1 VKSLPPQDK
10 GSLGKKKKLP
20 VLVVTATPAGSKS
33 MERLGKKKKLPVL
46 VVTATPA
53 GSKSMERLGKKKKL
67 PAHVVTA
74 IDMAITW

>member
-10 GSLGKKKKLP
+10 GS
-20 VLVVTATPAGSKS
+20 
-33 MERLGKKKKLPVL
+33 LGKKKKLPVL